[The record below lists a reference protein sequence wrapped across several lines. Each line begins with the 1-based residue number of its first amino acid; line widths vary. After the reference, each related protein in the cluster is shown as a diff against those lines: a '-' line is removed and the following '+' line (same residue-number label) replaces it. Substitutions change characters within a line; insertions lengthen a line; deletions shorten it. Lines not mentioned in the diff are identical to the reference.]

1 MDCAARLQ
9 ALVLGRRLL
18 MAFASAGDG
27 AEFEAS
33 GAQHREAGAAHVILD
48 RVADV
53 QLIDSVT
60 GGTKNSLAVRLSPW
74 Q

>member
-1 MDCAARLQ
+1 
-9 ALVLGRRLL
+9 

-33 GAQHREAGAAHVILD
+33 GAQHREAGAAHVILY

-53 QLIDSVT
+53 QLIDLVT
-60 GGTKNSLAVRLSPW
+60 RRDEK
-74 Q
+74 